1 MTTPVRGHVAVP
13 CGTMLVS
20 DPLAYAGLGLLVAGQ
35 AAGAPVPAETGLI
48 AAAIV
53 ASRGHLDI
61 IAVVL
66 VAEVAAIA
74 GGFAGYVGGSVL
86 GRPVLGSLQG
96 RSSRFGVLVDAGER
110 FFARHGAK
118 AVFLA
123 RWLSGVRIVAAPLA
137 GAHRMRARTFA
148 WWNIA
153 GGVLWPASIG
163 AVAYALGQRVAVL
176 LGAGVVVVAVMLILA
191 GRRRGAPQ
199 RRRS

>member
-1 MTTPVRGHVAVP
+1 VLGHVPLTSGAMHV
-13 CGTMLVS
+13 TH
-20 DPLAYAGLGLLVAGQ
+20 PLAYAGLGLMVAGQ
-35 AAGAPVPAETGLI
+35 AAGVPLPAESGLI

-61 IAVVL
+61 VAVVL

-74 GGFAGYVGGSVL
+74 GGFAGFVGALLL

-96 RSSRFGVLVDAGER
+96 RSAWFGALVDAGEG
-110 FFARHGAK
+110 FFARHGPK

-123 RWLSGVRIVAAPLA
+123 RWISGVRIVAAPLA
-137 GAHRMRARTFA
+137 GAHKMRARTFA
-148 WWNIA
+148 WWNVA

-176 LGAGVVVVAVMLILA
+176 LGTGVVVVAVMLILA
-191 GRRRGAPQ
+191 GRRRRAPQ

>member
-1 MTTPVRGHVAVP
+1 
-13 CGTMLVS
+13 MLVS
-20 DPLAYAGLGLLVAGQ
+20 DPLAYAGLALLVAGQ
-35 AAGAPVPAETGLI
+35 AAGAPLPAESGLI

-61 IAVVL
+61 VAVVL

-74 GGFAGYVGGSVL
+74 GGFAGYVGGSLL
-86 GRPVLGSLQG
+86 GRPVFERLKA
-96 RSSRFGVLVDAGER
+96 RSSRIGALVDAGER
-110 FFARHGAK
+110 FFARHGPK

-123 RWLSGVRIVAAPLA
+123 RWISGVRIVAAPLA
-137 GAHRMRARTFA
+137 GAHKMRARTFA
-148 WWNIA
+148 SWNVA

-191 GRRRGAPQ
+191 GRRRRAPRQ
-199 RRRS
+199 RRS